1 MLSRLR
7 MRIKQ
12 TFTKL
17 SLIAMLGASFAIA
30 PTLSYAEEEVA
41 LDSTAAVVNGG
52 IILES
57 DLNRHTRELMQNYKA
72 HGAQVDELTARRQAL
87 QSLITRSLILQLAQS
102 NGADIPDMQLD
113 SILKQAALRN
123 NTSPEKILASY
134 GNIPEAQARQK
145 FKEDYL
151 INEVRRSSVRQR
163 INISDSEINSYAKA
177 LKERGSVEPMY
188 HLGQV
193 IIPLSSNPTEQ
204 EYRRAQANAQTAL
217 KEIRSGANVEEV
229 AAKYAVGSQSA
240 DLGYQP
246 ETAIPLPFLPALV
259 NAKPGAVVG
268 PFRSS
273 VGLHI
278 LKLYDVT
285 KNAITPIKTYRA
297 SHILIKTSIIF
308 SDEAAI
314 AKLNSIMDD
323 VKAGK
328 ITFAEAAKKYSED
341 PGSAVQGGDLGYQS
355 LDAYDPGFAAGI
367 AALSVGQYSEPVKS
381 SYGWHIIHLE
391 DVKIDKDS
399 LNAYKDKAASI
410 IFEREYAEAV
420 AYWERGLRESAY
432 IHVIDPELVRAG
444 ASIEME
450 NSSVGQSQQNQNGK
464 ISQGSVYMN

>member
-1 MLSRLR
+1 
-7 MRIKQ
+7 
-12 TFTKL
+12 
-17 SLIAMLGASFAIA
+17 MLGASFAIA
-30 PTLSYAEEEVA
+30 PTLSYAEEEVT

-57 DLNRHTRELMQNYKA
+57 DLNRHTRELMQNYKN

-113 SILKQAALRN
+113 SILKQTAVRN

-134 GNIPEAQARQK
+134 GNIPESQARQK

-163 INISDSEINSYAKA
+163 INISESEINSYAKA

-285 KNAITPIKTYRA
+285 KNAITPIKTYRV

-323 VKAGK
+323 VKSGK
-328 ITFAEAAKKYSED
+328 ITFADAAKKYSED

-381 SYGWHIIHLE
+381 SYGWHIIHLD
-391 DVKIDKDS
+391 DVV
-399 LNAYKDKAASI
+399 LCYL
-410 IFEREYAEAV
+410 AV
-420 AYWERGLRESAY
+420 SE
-432 IHVIDPELVRAG
+432 H
-444 ASIEME
+444 
-450 NSSVGQSQQNQNGK
+450 SSHL
-464 ISQGSVYMN
+464 

>member
-1 MLSRLR
+1 

-12 TFTKL
+12 TFTKF
-17 SLIAMLGASFAIA
+17 SLIAMFGASFAMA
-30 PTLSYAEEEVA
+30 PALSYAEGEVA

-57 DLNRHTRELMQNYKA
+57 DLNRHTQELMANYKN
-72 HGAQVDELTARRQAL
+72 HGASVDELTARRQAL
-87 QSLITRSLILQLAQS
+87 QSLITRSLILQLAAS
-102 NGADIPDMQLD
+102 NGADITDMQLD

-123 NTSPEKILASY
+123 NTTPERILSSY
-134 GNIPEAQARQK
+134 GNISEAQARQK
-145 FKEDYL
+145 FKEDYI

-163 INISDSEINSYAKA
+163 VNISDNEINTYAKA

-188 HLGQV
+188 HIAQV
-193 IIPLSSNPTEQ
+193 VIPLSSNPSEK
-204 EYRRAQANAQTAL
+204 EYRTAQANAQKAL
-217 KEIRSGANVEEV
+217 KDIRSGVNVEEV
-229 AAKYAVGSQSA
+229 AARYAVDSQSA
-240 DLGYQP
+240 DLGYLP
-246 ETAIPLPFLPALV
+246 ETSIPLPFLPALV
-259 NAKPGAVVG
+259 SAKPGAVVG

-278 LKLYDVT
+278 IKLYDVT
-285 KNAITPIKTYRA
+285 KDAITPIKTYKA

-314 AKLNSIMDD
+314 AKLNQIMDD

-328 ITFAEAAKKYSED
+328 MTFAEAAKKYSED
-341 PGSAVQGGDLGYQS
+341 PGSAVHGGELGYQS
-355 LDAYDPGFAAGI
+355 LDAYDPDFAAGM

-391 DVKIDKDS
+391 DIKIDKDS
-399 LNAYKDKAASI
+399 LNAYKDKAASL

-432 IHVIDPELVRAG
+432 IHVIDPELVNAG
-444 ASIEME
+444 AGIEID
-450 NSSVGQSQQNQNGK
+450 NTVAQQPQQNQNGK

>member
-1 MLSRLR
+1 

-17 SLIAMLGASFAIA
+17 SLIAMFGASFAIA

-57 DLNRHTRELMQNYKA
+57 DLNRHTRELLQNYKT

-113 SILKQAALRN
+113 SILKQTALRH

-134 GNIPEAQARQK
+134 GNIPESQARQK

-163 INISDSEINSYAKA
+163 INISDSEINSYAK
-177 LKERGSVEPMY
+177 
-188 HLGQV
+188 
-193 IIPLSSNPTEQ
+193 
-204 EYRRAQANAQTAL
+204 AL

-328 ITFAEAAKKYSED
+328 ITFADAAKKYSED

-381 SYGWHIIHLE
+381 SYGWHIIHLD

-399 LNAYKDKAASI
+399 LSAYKDKAASI
-410 IFEREYAEAV
+410 IFEREFAEAV

-444 ASIEME
+444 AGIEME
-450 NSSVGQSQQNQNGK
+450 NTTIGQPQQNQDGK

>member
-1 MLSRLR
+1 

-30 PTLSYAEEEVA
+30 PTLAHAEEEVA

-57 DLNRHTRELMQNYKA
+57 ELNRHTRDLMQNYKA

-123 NTSPEKILASY
+123 NTTTEKILASY

-145 FKEDYL
+145 FKEDYIL
-151 INEVRRSSVRQR
+151 NEVRRSSVRQR
-163 INISDSEINSYAKA
+163 INISDSEINTYAKA

-193 IIPLSSNPTEQ
+193 VVPLSSNPTEQ
-204 EYRRAQANAQTAL
+204 EYRRAQANAQKAL
-217 KEIRSGANVEEV
+217 KEVRSGANIEEV
-229 AAKYAVGSQSA
+229 AAKYAVGSESA
-240 DLGYQP
+240 DLGYLP
-246 ETAIPLPFLPALV
+246 ETAIPLPFLPAIV

-285 KNAITPIKTYRA
+285 KNAITPIKTYKA

-328 ITFAEAAKKYSED
+328 LTFADAAKKYSED
-341 PGSAVQGGDLGYQS
+341 PGSAVHGGDLGYQS

-399 LNAYKDKAASI
+399 LEAYKDKAASI

-444 ASIEME
+444 AGIEME
-450 NSSVGQSQQNQNGK
+450 NTSVGQPQQNKDGK

>member
-1 MLSRLR
+1 
-7 MRIKQ
+7 
-12 TFTKL
+12 
-17 SLIAMLGASFAIA
+17 MLGASFAIA

-57 DLNRHTRELMQNYKA
+57 DLNRHTRELLQNYKT

-113 SILKQAALRN
+113 SILKQTALRH

-134 GNIPEAQARQK
+134 GNIPESQARQK

-285 KNAITPIKTYRA
+285 KNAITPIKTYRV

-323 VKAGK
+323 VKSGK
-328 ITFAEAAKKYSED
+328 ITFADAAKKYSED

-381 SYGWHIIHLE
+381 SYGWHIIHLD

-450 NSSVGQSQQNQNGK
+450 NTTVGQSQQNQNDK

>member
-1 MLSRLR
+1 M
-7 MRIKQ
+7 
-12 TFTKL
+12 
-17 SLIAMLGASFAIA
+17 
-30 PTLSYAEEEVA
+30 
-41 LDSTAAVVNGG
+41 
-52 IILES
+52 
-57 DLNRHTRELMQNYKA
+57 
-72 HGAQVDELTARRQAL
+72 
-87 QSLITRSLILQLAQS
+87 
-102 NGADIPDMQLD
+102 
-113 SILKQAALRN
+113 
-123 NTSPEKILASY
+123 
-134 GNIPEAQARQK
+134 
-145 FKEDYL
+145 
-151 INEVRRSSVRQR
+151 
-163 INISDSEINSYAKA
+163 
-177 LKERGSVEPMY
+177 
-188 HLGQV
+188 
-193 IIPLSSNPTEQ
+193 
-204 EYRRAQANAQTAL
+204 
-217 KEIRSGANVEEV
+217 
-229 AAKYAVGSQSA
+229 
-240 DLGYQP
+240 
-246 ETAIPLPFLPALV
+246 
-259 NAKPGAVVG
+259 VG

-285 KNAITPIKTYRA
+285 KNAITPIKTYKA

-328 ITFAEAAKKYSED
+328 MTFAEAAKKYSED

-399 LNAYKDKAASI
+399 LSAYKDKAASL
-410 IFEREYAEAV
+410 IFEREFAEAV

-444 ASIEME
+444 AGIEME
-450 NSSVGQSQQNQNGK
+450 NTTIGQPQQNQDGK

>member
-1 MLSRLR
+1 

-57 DLNRHTRELMQNYKA
+57 DLNRHTRELLQNYKT

-113 SILKQAALRN
+113 SILKQTALRH

-134 GNIPEAQARQK
+134 GNIPESQARQK

-163 INISDSEINSYAKA
+163 INISDSEIYSYAKA

-217 KEIRSGANVEEV
+217 KEIRSGANIEEV

-323 VKAGK
+323 VKSGK
-328 ITFAEAAKKYSED
+328 ITFADAAKKYSED

-355 LDAYDPGFAAGI
+355 LDAYDPGFAADI

-381 SYGWHIIHLE
+381 SYGWHIIHLD

-444 ASIEME
+444 ASIEIE
-450 NSSVGQSQQNQNGK
+450 NTTVGQSQQNQNGK